1 MKTVKNVKASIYVD
15 PLKNIIVIWKP
26 MVFLEK
32 DWSEDQE
39 LFGTI
44 PTKEVTIFLKI

>member
-1 MKTVKNVKASIYVD
+1 MMTVKNINPSIYVD
-15 PLKNIIVIWKP
+15 PLKKFIVIWKP
-26 MVFLEK
+26 MVFLEE

-44 PTKEVTIFLKI
+44 PTKEVTIFFK